1 MSASY
6 YMNAGFGIWIWL
18 SVFVWALR
26 VYVHGGM
33 IIIISF
39 IVSYCF
45 YHFTCHFPYR
55 FYQPSINQKPLT
67 FKNDT
72 EHLLTSAGVCLGP
85 FLLTRKAN
93 VGLNNLK
100 YPIC

>member
-39 IVSYCF
+39 IVSYRF

-67 FKNDT
+67 FQNDT
-72 EHLLTSAGVCLGP
+72 EHLSTSEEFDRVPSC
-85 FLLTRKAN
+85 
-93 VGLNNLK
+93 
-100 YPIC
+100 